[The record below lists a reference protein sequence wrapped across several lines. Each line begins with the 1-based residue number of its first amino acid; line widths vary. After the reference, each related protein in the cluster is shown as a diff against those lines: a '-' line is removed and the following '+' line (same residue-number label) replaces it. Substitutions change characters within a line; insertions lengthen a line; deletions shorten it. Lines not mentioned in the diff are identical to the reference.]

1 MSVSGIILAAGQSSR
16 LGRSKQLLPLAGR
29 PLLAHVIAHAAASDL
44 DETILVL
51 GHEAT
56 AIAAALGDLGQRTM
70 INPEYAAGQ
79 STSVRAGLSAVS
91 PESDAVM
98 FLLGDQPTVTSEII
112 NALLTA
118 YRTKRAPILVPTY
131 GGQRGNP
138 VLFDRA
144 LFPELHRV
152 TGDEGARAIVR
163 ANAHGIRLVTM
174 PGDRPPPDVDTEED
188 YQQLLASWTGE
199 GSGFAAKLGD

>member
-118 YRTKRAPILVPTY
+118 YRT
-131 GGQRGNP
+131 
-138 VLFDRA
+138 
-144 LFPELHRV
+144 
-152 TGDEGARAIVR
+152 
-163 ANAHGIRLVTM
+163 
-174 PGDRPPPDVDTEED
+174 
-188 YQQLLASWTGE
+188 
-199 GSGFAAKLGD
+199 